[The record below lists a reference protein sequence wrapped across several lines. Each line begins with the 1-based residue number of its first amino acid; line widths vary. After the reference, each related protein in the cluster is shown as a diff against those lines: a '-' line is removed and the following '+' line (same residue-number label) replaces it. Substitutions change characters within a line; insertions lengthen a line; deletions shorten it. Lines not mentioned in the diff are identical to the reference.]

1 MDENNNVEQTE
12 QKVNTKFEN
21 EMILQKLREE
31 LSKSFSEYRDTMKF
45 MAADAPIEILCLQPT
60 TEKILL
66 NNGCLRVYDV
76 FNMDFTKVEGLGP
89 VRIRHLTTSLNK
101 FFSMM

>member
-1 MDENNNVEQTE
+1 MDDKINVEQKE
-12 QKVNTKFEN
+12 ENVNTKFEN

-31 LSKSFSEYRDTMKF
+31 LSKSFSEYRDTIKF
-45 MAADAPIEILCLQPT
+45 MAADAPIEILCLQPA

-89 VRIRHLTTSLNK
+89 VRLRHLTASLNQ